1 MRDGMRHYINPD
13 ELDVVRRIE
22 LDTDDLTDSDYRVF
36 RALVRRL
43 SAEAEEQ
50 SSDEMRAVRLRAQQ
64 AVDDNDDTNV
74 DDDAEVLKVE
84 AGYWVQGWLWFAKD
98 E

>member
-22 LDTDDLTDSDYRVF
+22 LDTDDLTDDDYRVF

-43 SAEAEEQ
+43 SADAEEQ
-50 SSDEMRAVRLRAQQ
+50 SSEDMRAVRLRAQQ
-64 AVDDNDDTNV
+64 SFDGDDNTNV

-84 AGYWVQGWLWFAKD
+84 AGYWVQGWLWFPKD
-98 E
+98 V